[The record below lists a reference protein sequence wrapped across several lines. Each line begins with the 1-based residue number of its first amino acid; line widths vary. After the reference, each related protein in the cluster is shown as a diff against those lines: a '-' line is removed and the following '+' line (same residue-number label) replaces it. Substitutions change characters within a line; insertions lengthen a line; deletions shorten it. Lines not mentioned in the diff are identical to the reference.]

1 MYAGLYAIRTIPATH
16 PQEAYEQNHWEIVDI
31 MGQVQAAISASYRND
46 RPRTWELVGRQ
57 EEFKAML
64 QAALEFWRTGDV

>member
-1 MYAGLYAIRTIPATH
+1 MP
-16 PQEAYEQNHWEIVDI
+16 YEQSPQPTPDNAHEQIHAEIVDI
-31 MGQVQAAISASYRND
+31 MGQMQAAMSASYRND
-46 RPRTWELVGRQ
+46 RPRTWELVGKQ

>member
-1 MYAGLYAIRTIPATH
+1 MPH
-16 PQEAYEQNHWEIVDI
+16 EQSPQPTPDEAHEQNHAEILDI
-31 MGQVQAAISASYRND
+31 LGQMNAVLSASYRND
-46 RPRTWELVGRQ
+46 RPRTWELVGKQ

>member
-1 MYAGLYAIRTIPATH
+1 MPYEQSPQPT
-16 PQEAYEQNHWEIVDI
+16 PQEAYEQNHWEIVDV
-31 MGQVQAAISASYRND
+31 MGQMQAAISASYRND
-46 RPRTWELVGRQ
+46 LPRTSELVGRQ

>member
-1 MYAGLYAIRTIPATH
+1 
-16 PQEAYEQNHWEIVDI
+16 
-31 MGQVQAAISASYRND
+31 MGQMQATISASYRND

-64 QAALEFWRTGDV
+64 QAALEYWRTGDV

>member
-1 MYAGLYAIRTIPATH
+1 ML
-16 PQEAYEQNHWEIVDI
+16 YEQSPQPTPDEAHEQNNWEIFDV
-31 MGQVQAAISASYRND
+31 MGQMQAAISASYRND

-64 QAALEFWRTGDV
+64 QAALEYWRTGDV